1 MKIPIT
7 LKVNRRSYE
16 LFISENKTLL
26 EVLREDLGLMGT
38 KHGCELGECGACT
51 VLINGEPRLACL
63 TMPLEVEEKEILTVE
78 GIGTLSKPHPL
89 QTAFVE
95 TGAIQC
101 GYCTSGMLLT
111 AKALLDQNPLPSHAE
126 IKDAL
131 SGNICRCTGFL
142 KIYDAVELAAGRMLD
157 RTLLRPG
164 ACNGVCVKEGT
175 DHE

>member
-1 MKIPIT
+1 MKIPVT
-7 LKVNRRSYE
+7 LKVNRRSHE
-16 LFISENKTLL
+16 LFVAENKTLL
-26 EVLREDLGLMGT
+26 EVLREELGLMGT

-63 TMPLEVEEKEILTVE
+63 TIPLEVEDKEILTVE

-111 AKALLDQNPLPSHAE
+111 AKALLDQNPLPSRPE

-131 SGNICRCTGFL
+131 AGNICRCTGFQ
-142 KIYDAVELAAGRMLD
+142 KIYDAVELAAGRMSGRAPLQPD
-157 RTLLRPG
+157 V
-164 ACNGVCVKEGT
+164 CNGACVKEGT
-175 DHE
+175 GHE